1 MDSSPLEP
9 TVHYPASNITM
20 ATASAD
26 DDIETWRDVHRHLTL
41 AIIQSRDNVAAELAK
56 RRYLLEEINRS
67 PAGGVASSTSTTVQG
82 NLPSSKKVP
91 KKAATG
97 KLIKNTSASVKQ
109 GNQYSMKF
117 PPNVTAQKVPV
128 GMVNNSLPATQKK

>member
-1 MDSSPLEP
+1 
-9 TVHYPASNITM
+9 M
-20 ATASAD
+20 ATASAH

-91 KKAATG
+91 KKAGVG
-97 KLIKNTSASVKQ
+97 KLIKNTSASIKQ
-109 GNQYSMKF
+109 GKQYSMKF
-117 PPNVTAQKVPV
+117 PPNVSAQKAPV
-128 GMVNNSLPATQKK
+128 GIVNNSLPATQKK

>member
-1 MDSSPLEP
+1 M
-9 TVHYPASNITM
+9 T
-20 ATASAD
+20 TASAG

-56 RRYLLEEINRS
+56 RRYLLEEINRA
-67 PAGGVASSTSTTVQG
+67 PAGGVASSTSTSTTVQG

-91 KKAATG
+91 KKAAAG
-97 KLIKNTSASVKQ
+97 KLIKNNSTSVKK
-109 GNQYSMKF
+109 QYSMKF